1 MSYSTIILIALSAA
15 LVVRLL
21 FLAHRCRK
29 AEAYARHADLERTAL
44 QLRVDQLEEEQDF
57 IRFN

>member
-1 MSYSTIILIALSAA
+1 MSYTLLLLVVSVAL
-15 LVVRLL
+15 LVRLL

-44 QLRVDQLEEEQDF
+44 QLRVDQLEEEQGF
-57 IRFN
+57 IKFR